1 MRMTR
6 ARHRRMLRR
15 QAPEYHKGRRMAAG
29 VLIGISAALPM
40 KAQAALTVLQDIK
53 SDFDYMENS
62 FSDIKALDRAKEYVA
77 QAENN
82 VALAQQYLQEAEEDC
97 LEASQNRL
105 TALESQ
111 KQAQAVAA
119 DSEKQLQET
128 RARRVELTKGAIAA
142 QQAVAD
148 YLPTWYEAQAELQQ
162 RVDVQEAASWNRPSE
177 PASYGG
183 NAMSES
189 EAQRAQ
195 WIAQAWAE
203 AGYANSSL
211 PEIEARF
218 SSSGGSGEA
227 EAAEAAAAAQAEL
240 DAYWERMAE
249 LEAATDSAREYF
261 DSVSEHL
268 DSLKDRQHEAEDA
281 EAEARQEVLYLE
293 TELGQNQHYLREA
306 NQDAENAELYVQEA
320 ENNRQQANKD
330 LDAALQDLV
339 QAQYSLQHF
348 GEGMGVQKTLEYYN
362 WQGAGNRSGH
372 QLYSGSSFYW
382 AQKNYEFTLSNG
394 TVMSHTGLENG
405 NMSGLTD
412 TTISAMYTN
421 KHPVFDVKYG
431 LEINLPTGS
440 SRVHPNAIVPD
451 FLARVSRLSE
461 GWNFTP
467 KVEVTRHID
476 KYTTWHWRSSYSL
489 RGAYEEEYDNGI
501 GTMDPGDQWSTE
513 LEFLHT
519 DAWQQY
525 MLRLQYINNDNKSL
539 IRGLG
544 ADNSFVEG
552 DNLNARAYGR
562 FWFTPKDSWALYTIW
577 SLDKAAVFDNADFA
591 AGSGIHR
598 LYYGAGYYHQFD
610 EKRQLRIFGNWMRS
624 TGAAYDPL
632 TRQSYSSGRRFS
644 VSLGYDWKMDDR
656 NSLSLDVERAV
667 LRQQGD
673 ANYRSWG
680 IMLNY
685 NRSF

>member
-15 QAPEYHKGRRMAAG
+15 KAPGYHKGKRIAAG
-29 VLIGISAALPM
+29 VLIGMSAALPM

-53 SDFDYMENS
+53 SDFDYMEDSYAN
-62 FSDIKALDRAKEYVA
+62 IKALDAAKEYVA
-77 QAENN
+77 EAESN
-82 VALAQQYLQEAEEDC
+82 VALAQQALLEAEEAC
-97 LEASQNRL
+97 LEAAGNLSQ
-105 TALESQ
+105 AQDSQ
-111 KQAQAVAA
+111 KEAQNAVADA
-119 DSEKQLQET
+119 QQELQDA
-128 RARRVELTKGAIAA
+128 RSRRVELTKQAIVA

-162 RVDVQEAASWNRPSE
+162 RVDVQEAASWNRPSG
-177 PASYGG
+177 AAGYGSSD
-183 NAMSES
+183 MSES

-203 AGYANSSL
+203 AGYESNRL

-218 SSSGGSGEA
+218 SGAGDSA
-227 EAAEAAAAAQAEL
+227 DAEAAAAAQAEV
-240 DAYWERMAE
+240 DAYWEHMAE
-249 LEAATDSAREYF
+249 LESATDSAREYF
-261 DSVSEHL
+261 DDVSEQL
-268 DSLKDRQHEAEDA
+268 DNLKAQQQEAEEA
-281 EAEARQEVLYLE
+281 EAEARQEVLQLE
-293 TELGQNQHYLREA
+293 TELGQNQQGLREA
-306 NQDAENAELYVQEA
+306 DLELANSQQEVQEA
-320 ENNRQQANKD
+320 AVNKQQANDD
-330 LDAALQDLV
+330 LEAAIQDMV
-339 QAQYSLQHF
+339 QAKYSLQHF
-348 GEGMGVQKTLEYYN
+348 GEGIGVQKTMEYYS

-372 QLYSGSSFYW
+372 QLYSGNSFYW
-382 AQKNYEFTLSNG
+382 SRNNYEFTLSNG
-394 TVMSHTGLENG
+394 TVMSNTGLENG

-467 KVEVTRHID
+467 RVDVTKHIG
-476 KYTTWHWRSSYSL
+476 KYTSWHWRSSYSL
-489 RGAYEEEYDNGI
+489 RGSYEEEYDTGI

-525 MLRLQYINNDNKSL
+525 MLRLQYINNDNKSV

-544 ADNSFVEG
+544 TDNSFVEG

-562 FWFTPKDSWALYTIW
+562 FWFAPKDSWALYTIW
-577 SLDKAAVFDNADFA
+577 SLDKAAVYENADYA

-624 TGAAYDPL
+624 TGEAYDPL
-632 TRQSYSSGRRFS
+632 TRQSYASGRRFS
-644 VSLGYDWKMDDR
+644 VSLGYDWRMDDR

>member
-15 QAPEYHKGRRMAAG
+15 KAPGYHKGKRIAAG
-29 VLIGISAALPM
+29 MLIGMSAALPL
-40 KAQAALTVLQDIK
+40 KAQAAMTVLHDIK
-53 SDFDYMENS
+53 SDFDYMEDS
-62 FSDIKALDRAKEYVA
+62 FSNIKALDAAKEYVA

-82 VALAQQYLQEAEEDC
+82 VALAQQALQEAEENC
-97 LEASQNRL
+97 LEAAENLSLAQG
-105 TALESQ
+105 SQ
-111 KQAQAVAA
+111 KEAQEIVAQSQQELQAT
-119 DSEKQLQET
+119 K
-128 RARRVELTKGAIAA
+128 ARRVELTKEAIAA

-148 YLPTWYEAQAELQQ
+148 YLPTWYAAQGELQQ
-162 RVDVQEAASWNRPSE
+162 RVDVQEAAALNRP
-177 PASYGG
+177 AGSYGERV
-183 NAMSES
+183 MSES

-203 AGYANSSL
+203 AGYESNRL
-211 PEIEARF
+211 PEIEAQF
-218 SSSGGSGEA
+218 SGGNTA
-227 EAAEAAAAAQAEL
+227 ADAEAAAAAQAEL

-249 LEAATDSAREYF
+249 LESATDSAREYF

-268 DSLKDRQHEAEDA
+268 DDLKAQQQEAEEA
-281 EAEARQEVLYLE
+281 EAETRQEVLLLE
-293 TELGQNQHYLREA
+293 TELGQNQQGLRDA
-306 NQDAENAELYVQEA
+306 NQEADDAQRYVQEA
-320 ENNRQQANKD
+320 EANRQQANED
-330 LDAALQDLV
+330 LDAAIQDMV
-339 QAQYSLQHF
+339 QARYSLQHF
-348 GEGMGVQKTLEYYN
+348 GEGMGMQKTLEYYS

-372 QLYSGSSFYW
+372 QLYNGNSFYW
-382 AQKNYEFTLSNG
+382 SRNNYEFTLSNG
-394 TVMSHTGLENG
+394 TVMSNTGLENG

-421 KHPVFDVKYG
+421 KHPIFDVKYG

-440 SRVHPNAIVPD
+440 SRTHYNAIVPD

-467 KVEVTRHID
+467 RVDVTKHIG

-489 RGAYEEEYDNGI
+489 RGAYEEEYDDGI
-501 GTMDPGDQWSTE
+501 GTMHPGDQWSTE

-525 MLRLQYINNDNKSL
+525 MFKLQYVNNDSRSV
-539 IRGLG
+539 ITGLG
-544 ADNSFVEG
+544 ADNDFVEG

-577 SLDKAAVFDNADFA
+577 SLDKAAVYENADFA

-610 EKRQLRIFGNWMRS
+610 SKRQLRIFGNWMRS
-624 TGAAYDPL
+624 NGEAYDPL
-632 TRQSYSSGRRFS
+632 AHQNYASGRRFS
-644 VSLGYDWKMDDR
+644 VSLGYDWRMDDR

-667 LRQQGD
+667 LRQQGAD
-673 ANYRSWG
+673 NYRSWG
-680 IMLNY
+680 VMLNY

>member
-15 QAPEYHKGRRMAAG
+15 KAPGYHKGKRIAAG
-29 VLIGISAALPM
+29 MLIGMSAALPL
-40 KAQAALTVLQDIK
+40 KAQAAMTVLHDIK
-53 SDFDYMENS
+53 SDFDYMEDS
-62 FSDIKALDRAKEYVA
+62 FSNIKALDAAKEYVA

-82 VALAQQYLQEAEEDC
+82 VALAQQALQEAEENC
-97 LEASQNRL
+97 LEAAENLSLAQG
-105 TALESQ
+105 SQ
-111 KQAQAVAA
+111 KEAREIVAQSQQELQAT
-119 DSEKQLQET
+119 K
-128 RARRVELTKGAIAA
+128 ARRVELTKEAIAA

-148 YLPTWYEAQAELQQ
+148 YLPTWYAAQGELQQ
-162 RVDVQEAASWNRPSE
+162 RVDVQEAAALNRP
-177 PASYGG
+177 AGSYGERV
-183 NAMSES
+183 MSES

-203 AGYANSSL
+203 AGYESNRL
-211 PEIEARF
+211 PEIEAQF
-218 SSSGGSGEA
+218 SGGNTA
-227 EAAEAAAAAQAEL
+227 ADAEAAAAAQAEL

-249 LEAATDSAREYF
+249 LESATDSAREYF

-268 DSLKDRQHEAEDA
+268 DDLKAQQQEAEEA
-281 EAEARQEVLYLE
+281 EAETRQEVLLLE
-293 TELGQNQHYLREA
+293 TELGQNQQGLRDA
-306 NQDAENAELYVQEA
+306 NQEADDAQRYVQEA
-320 ENNRQQANKD
+320 EANRQQANED
-330 LDAALQDLV
+330 LDAAIQDMV
-339 QAQYSLQHF
+339 QARYSLQHF
-348 GEGMGVQKTLEYYN
+348 GEGMGMQKTLEYYS

-372 QLYSGSSFYW
+372 QLYNGNSFYW
-382 AQKNYEFTLSNG
+382 SRNNYEFTLSNG
-394 TVMSHTGLENG
+394 TVMSNTGLENG

-421 KHPVFDVKYG
+421 KHPIFDVKYG

-440 SRVHPNAIVPD
+440 SRTHYNAIVPD

-467 KVEVTRHID
+467 RVDVTKHIG

-489 RGAYEEEYDNGI
+489 RGAYEEEYDDGI
-501 GTMDPGDQWSTE
+501 GTMHPGDQWSTE

-525 MLRLQYINNDNKSL
+525 MMKLQYVNNDS
-539 IRGLG
+539 RSVVTGLRN
-544 ADNSFVEG
+544 DNGFVEG

-577 SLDKAAVFDNADFA
+577 SLDKAAVFENTDIAS
-591 AGSGIHR
+591 GSGIHR

-610 EKRQLRIFGNWMRS
+610 ARRQLRIFGNWMRS
-624 TGAAYDPL
+624 TGEAYDPL
-632 TRQSYSSGRRFS
+632 ANQNYASGRRFS
-644 VSLGYDWKMDDR
+644 VSLGYDWRMDDR
-656 NSLSLDVERAV
+656 NSLSLDLERAV
-667 LRQQGD
+667 LRQQGAD
-673 ANYRSWG
+673 NYRSWG
-680 IMLNY
+680 VMLNY

>member
-6 ARHRRMLRR
+6 SRHRRLLRR
-15 QAPEYHKGRRMAAG
+15 QAPGYHKGKRIAAG
-29 VLIGISAALPM
+29 MLIGMSAALPM
-40 KAQAALTVLQDIK
+40 KAQAALTVLHDIK
-53 SDFDYMENS
+53 SDFDYMEDS
-62 FSDIKALDRAKEYVA
+62 FSNIKALDAAKEYVA
-77 QAENN
+77 EAENN
-82 VALAQQYLQEAEEDC
+82 VALAQQALLEAEEAC
-97 LEASQNRL
+97 LEAAQSRSQ
-105 TALESQ
+105 AMESQ
-111 KQAQAVAA
+111 KHAQSQM
-119 DSEKQLQET
+119 SESQKELQET
-128 RARRVELTKGAIAA
+128 KARRVKLTRQAIAA

-148 YLPTWYEAQAELQQ
+148 YLPTWYEAQAELQH
-162 RVDVQEAASWNRPSE
+162 RVDVQEAASWNRPSG
-177 PASYGG
+177 AAGYGSS
-183 NAMSES
+183 AMSES
-189 EAQRAQ
+189 ENQRAQ

-203 AGYANSSL
+203 AGYESNRL

-218 SSSGGSGEA
+218 SGGGSSADA

-261 DSVSEHL
+261 DSVSEQL
-268 DSLKDRQHEAEDA
+268 DSLKDRQQEAE
-281 EAEARQEVLYLE
+281 EAEADARQDVLYLE
-293 TELGQNQHYLREA
+293 TELGQNQQYLREA
-306 NQDAENAELYVQEA
+306 DQEIENAELYVQEA
-320 ENNRQQANKD
+320 EASRQQANED
-330 LDAALQDLV
+330 LEAAIQDMV
-339 QAQYSLQHF
+339 QARYSLQHF

-362 WQGAGNRSGH
+362 WQGSGNRSGH
-372 QLYSGSSFYW
+372 QLYSGNSFYW
-382 AQKNYEFTLSNG
+382 SRNNYEFTLSNG

-421 KHPVFDVKYG
+421 KHPIFDVKYG

-440 SRVHPNAIVPD
+440 SRIHPNAIVPD
-451 FLARVSRLSE
+451 LLARVSRLSE

-467 KVEVTRHID
+467 RVDVTKHIG
-476 KYTTWHWRSSYSL
+476 KYTSWHWRSSYSL
-489 RGAYEEEYDNGI
+489 RGAYEEEYDTGI
-501 GTMDPGDQWSTE
+501 GTVHPGDQWSTE

-525 MLRLQYINNDNKSL
+525 MVKLQYINNDNKSV
-539 IRGLG
+539 ITGL
-544 ADNSFVEG
+544 DNENAFVEG

-577 SLDKAAVFDNADFA
+577 SLDKAAVYDNEAYA
-591 AGSGIHR
+591 GGSGIHR

-610 EKRQLRIFGNWMRS
+610 NRQQLRIFGNWMRS

-632 TRQSYSSGRRFS
+632 AHQSYASGRRFS
-644 VSLGYDWKMDDR
+644 VSLGYDWRMDDR
-656 NSLSLDVERAV
+656 NSLSLDLERAV